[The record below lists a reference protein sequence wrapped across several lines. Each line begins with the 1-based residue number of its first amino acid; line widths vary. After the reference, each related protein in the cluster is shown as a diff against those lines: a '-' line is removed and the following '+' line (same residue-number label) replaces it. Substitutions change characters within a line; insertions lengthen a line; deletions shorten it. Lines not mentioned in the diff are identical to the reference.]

1 MAARQ
6 NFVPGRINHVIVD
19 EAQEAP
25 DVVLDMF
32 LVNSTTAI
40 VLFDSRASHSFIS
53 AAYVERHN
61 IPVAMLMC
69 RMIVSSP
76 GGDMP
81 TRQVCLKMKIILR
94 GVEFNAKLI
103 VLDSK
108 DIDVILGM
116 DWMSKQKTLIDYAKK
131 VVKLTTEDGQEIE
144 YIAELLITHKGAM
157 NQVKLNQ
164 LEAEQNHDVRV
175 VDEYPN
181 VFLEELLGMPPDR
194 DIEFVIKLVPRTAPI
209 YKSLYRMSDKQL
221 AELKEKI

>member
-1 MAARQ
+1 MAALQ
-6 NFVPGRINHVIVD
+6 NFVHGRINHVIVD

-32 LVNSTTAI
+32 SVNSTTAI
-40 VLFDSRASHSFIS
+40 VLFDSRALHSFIS
-53 AAYVERHN
+53 AAYVESHN

-81 TRQVCLKMKIILR
+81 ARQVCLKVKIILR
-94 GVEFNAKLI
+94 GVEFNANLI

-116 DWMSKQKTLIDYAKK
+116 DWMSKQKALIDYAKK

-144 YIAELLITHKGAM
+144 YIAELSSHTK
-157 NQVKLNQ
+157 
-164 LEAEQNHDVRV
+164 EQ
-175 VDEYPN
+175 
-181 VFLEELLGMPPDR
+181 
-194 DIEFVIKLVPRTAPI
+194 PI
-209 YKSLYRMSDKQL
+209 RSS
-221 AELKEKI
+221 